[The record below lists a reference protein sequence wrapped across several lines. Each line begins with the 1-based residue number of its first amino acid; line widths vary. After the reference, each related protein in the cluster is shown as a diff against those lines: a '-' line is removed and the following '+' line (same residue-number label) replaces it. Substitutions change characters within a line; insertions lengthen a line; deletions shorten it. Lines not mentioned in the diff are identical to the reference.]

1 MAKDYAR
8 LPNPPKSSR
17 LTKAWAREVRS
28 LLQKIDYGLFMN
40 RKLEAP
46 AFHIPD
52 EWIQEV
58 RDRMCAV
65 LAQVNVWHDAELR
78 KAKAR
83 RKKRKRD
90 GDDPRLWK

>member
-28 LLQKIDYGLFMN
+28 LLTKIDYGLFMN

-52 EWIQEV
+52 E
-58 RDRMCAV
+58 
-65 LAQVNVWHDAELR
+65 
-78 KAKAR
+78 
-83 RKKRKRD
+83 
-90 GDDPRLWK
+90 